1 MKTITLTFNDD
12 GTVEKEVQGFKGGT
26 CKDATKF
33 IEQAV
38 GTVVEEKL
46 SPEYYIPTPA
56 GIDQQQKIYR

>member
-1 MKTITLTFNDD
+1 MKQIILTFEDN
-12 GTVEKEVQGFKGGT
+12 GEVHKEVKGFRGGQ

-33 IEQAV
+33 IENAL

-56 GIDQQQKIYR
+56 GIDQQAKCYS